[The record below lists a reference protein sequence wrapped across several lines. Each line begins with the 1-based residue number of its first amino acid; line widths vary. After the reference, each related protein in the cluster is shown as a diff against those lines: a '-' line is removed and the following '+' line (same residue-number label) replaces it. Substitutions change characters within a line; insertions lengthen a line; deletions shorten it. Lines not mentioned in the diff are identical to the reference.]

1 MDSFTYLLLFHGELT
16 LDVNDKETCYL
27 FTLFS
32 VFQRVKDEVQRRK
45 MQCNSFY
52 ERKDDELKL
61 MKLAGFEQF
70 YASLSAAKIMPTC
83 PVQ

>member
-1 MDSFTYLLLFHGELT
+1 MVLAHLFM
-16 LDVNDKETCYL
+16 L
-27 FTLFS
+27 FIRFRFA
-32 VFQRVKDEVQRRK
+32 FQRVKDEVQRRK
-45 MQCNSFY
+45 MQCNSFC